1 LITKTKSV
9 GGAVQKKEA
18 RKDIFAD
25 EIRRAAEIPDAG
37 RYNVSNTKKVK
48 VQEFGKPFKTTYN
61 NNPSP
66 DKYQPDVTK
75 NLMKS
80 SANQKISR
88 AERTDIWKESL
99 AAAASVPDANYARKD
114 TFEQNKNK
122 THEFGKPY
130 KHTYDNNPM
139 AQKY

>member
-1 LITKTKSV
+1 
-9 GGAVQKKEA
+9 
-18 RKDIFAD
+18 
-25 EIRRAAEIPDAG
+25 
-37 RYNVSNTKKVK
+37 VK
-48 VQEFGKPFKTTYN
+48 VQEFGKPYKTTYN

-66 DKYQPDVTK
+66 DRYQPDITK
-75 NLMKS
+75 NLMKT
-80 SANQKISR
+80 SANQKISHEPR
-88 AERTDIWKESL
+88 RDIWEKEI
-99 AAAASVPDANYARKD
+99 AHAKATPEANYARKD